1 MPKERDLTLNRREKR
16 RPTGVFFTRTPAAP
30 PAREPCQD
38 LVRKKKWQN
47 SKCLTRECSTQKP
60 DRPFESTQRDQPG
73 EWMKKHQ
80 RQACKSLRC
89 RRNVRSRVNRRVHGV
104 PRPVCH
110 RVGIPI
116 HIRQQRH
123 KELGYPADRC
133 SHRPVNRGKQWVRFS
148 PAPGKQRKNRPEKDR
163 LHEFLSSQL
172 TSTIP
177 PGSPSSAAAPESTR
191 PAGYQYPQST

>member
-1 MPKERDLTLNRREKR
+1 MLLNRRKKR
-16 RPTGVFFTRTPAAP
+16 RPTAVFITRTPAAP
-30 PAREPCQD
+30 TAREPCQN

-47 SKCLTRECSTQKP
+47 SECLTRECSTQKP
-60 DRPFESTQRDQPG
+60 DRSFDSTQRDQPG

-89 RRNVRSRVNRRVHGV
+89 WRNVCAGVNRRIHRV

-116 HIRQQRH
+116 HISQQRH
-123 KELGYPADRC
+123 KELGYPANRC
-133 SHRPVNRGKQWVRFS
+133 GHRPVNRGKQWMHFS

-163 LHEFLSSQL
+163 LHGFLSSQL

-177 PGSPSSAAAPESTR
+177 PDSLSSAAAPESTR
-191 PAGYQYPQST
+191 PAGYRYPQST